1 MQRILSTGCVVLAF
15 ACLSVSTQSVS
26 AASGAA
32 ASPVV
37 ATPGA
42 CAGMIPEA
50 NAGQQNR
57 DPLSQAE
64 SDQIA
69 ELRDQPVP
77 RIKLYQKFIEQRI
90 SAIKDLGTNP
100 KAEDRKAE
108 LRARFEEFT
117 RLSDELQ
124 DNLDTFDAAHA
135 DIRKALKEL
144 VPASAK
150 WPEILKQAAPDPSY
164 DFSRKTAL
172 EAAQS
177 TSDQAKELL
186 DSQTKYFAEHKD
198 EAGKNGTGPS

>member
-1 MQRILSTGCVVLAF
+1 MQRILSTGSVVLAL
-15 ACLSVSTQSVS
+15 ACLAVSSRPAS
-26 AASGAA
+26 AVSGAEW
-32 ASPVV
+32 PVI
-37 ATPGA
+37 AEPGA
-42 CAGMIPEA
+42 AGGVMP
-50 NAGQQNR
+50 GQQNR
-57 DPLSQAE
+57 DPLSQSE

-90 SAIKDLGTNP
+90 SAIKDLGPNP

-108 LRARFEEFT
+108 LRARLEEFT
-117 RLSDELQ
+117 RLADELQ

-135 DIRKALKEL
+135 DIRKALKDL

-150 WPEILKQAAPDPSY
+150 WPEILKQAAPDPAY
-164 DFSRKTAL
+164 DFSRKMAL
-172 EAAQS
+172 DAAES
-177 TSDQAKELL
+177 TSDDAKTLL